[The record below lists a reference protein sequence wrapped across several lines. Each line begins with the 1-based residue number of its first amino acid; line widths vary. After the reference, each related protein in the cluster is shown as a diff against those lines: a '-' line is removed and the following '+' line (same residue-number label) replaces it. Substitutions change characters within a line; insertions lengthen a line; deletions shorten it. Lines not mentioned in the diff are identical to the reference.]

1 MLHGTGDFNM
11 CVYIMYIYIY
21 RVKCICIYIYIC
33 SVYIYTPDFCYL
45 EHTVAG
51 CRQIQAAAERFG
63 VKGLEDI
70 QAA

>member
-1 MLHGTGDFNM
+1 MLHGTGDFNI
-11 CVYIMYIYIY
+11 CIHIY
-21 RVKCICIYIYIC
+21 R
-33 SVYIYTPDFCYL
+33 PDLCYS

>member
-1 MLHGTGDFNM
+1 MY
-11 CVYIMYIYIY
+11 VYIYMQ
-21 RVKCICIYIYIC
+21 CI
-33 SVYIYTPDFCYL
+33 YIYTPDFCYL

>member
-1 MLHGTGDFNM
+1 MLHGTGDFNI
-11 CVYIMYIYIY
+11 YIHIYIY
-21 RVKCICIYIYIC
+21 R
-33 SVYIYTPDFCYL
+33 PDFCYL